1 LLAIIG
7 ISWSPAFAALAAFL
21 ALYLMAITAGAIQIG
36 ARERRWDLLPPLV
49 ASFAIVHWSWG
60 AGVLLNLVTGGR
72 WPSWRPRDAPATAR
86 EEQRGFSGA
95 ALLLALS
102 CIFVLTM
109 VVPPGLATLVNRAR
123 IDRAQRQ
130 VAALAAQLGRA
141 LEPQGADAA
150 LGSAALLG
158 GQGNMPA
165 VPDDSGWATG
175 RVAALDTYMSS
186 TTSADPWGNRY
197 LVNIGVALS
206 RATAEKPSVPGERGS
221 EMPTAMWVLSAGPN
235 GIIETPFNALASS
248 ASLGGDDI
256 GARID

>member
-1 LLAIIG
+1 VKD
-7 ISWSPAFAALAAFL
+7 
-21 ALYLMAITAGAIQIG
+21 Y
-36 ARERRWDLLPPLV
+36 
-49 ASFAIVHWSWG
+49 
-60 AGVLLNLVTGGR
+60 
-72 WPSWRPRDAPATAR
+72 
-86 EEQRGFSGA
+86 GFSGTS
-95 ALLLALS
+95 LLLALS

-141 LEPQGADAA
+141 LERQGADAA
-150 LGSAALLG
+150 IGSADLLG
-158 GQGNMPA
+158 GQGSMPA

-175 RVAALDTYMSS
+175 RVAALDTYVSS

-206 RATAEKPSVPGERGS
+206 PATAEKPSVPGERGS
-221 EMPTAMWVLSAGPN
+221 DMLTAMWVLSAGPN

-256 GARID
+256 GARIDDGSVNPPLSPLPRPSLPDWQGRGPTRARSQYAANTRFTNGACRREPDDAGGAGG